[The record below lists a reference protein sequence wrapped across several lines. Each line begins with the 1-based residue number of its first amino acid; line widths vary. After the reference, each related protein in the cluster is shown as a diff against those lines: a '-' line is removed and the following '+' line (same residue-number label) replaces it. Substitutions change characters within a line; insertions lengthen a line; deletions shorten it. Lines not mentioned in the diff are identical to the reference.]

1 MDIKTAFTALA
12 SFSKLPFHIL
22 GTVISSLCEQ
32 FGREPFW
39 AEDEGPGT
47 RGGGG
52 WGEGG
57 RKGEGSYVKYFVCVF
72 VWLVCACPRV
82 DRKAFCPS
90 VRMEIDVVFVACNP
104 H

>member
-1 MDIKTAFTALA
+1 MDIKTAFTRLA

-47 RGGGG
+47 RGG
-52 WGEGG
+52 WEGG
-57 RKGEGSYVKYFVCVF
+57 GGAEGRGVLRKIFCVRLCLVGVC
-72 VWLVCACPRV
+72 LPAGR
-82 DRKAFCPS
+82 
-90 VRMEIDVVFVACNP
+90 
-104 H
+104 